1 VKNVK
6 PQVGDFFLTHTIYK
20 SRMNVH
26 YTGVTVY
33 NVGSRDFLKFFTQWA
48 RILNQHFTHL
58 PINL

>member
-1 VKNVK
+1 
-6 PQVGDFFLTHTIYK
+6 
-20 SRMNVH
+20 MNVH

-58 PINL
+58 PINLWYVHRGCVTKFWHL